1 MVVPLRIVSDDGR
14 KRVRGRERE
23 RETVGRVLT
32 VWLFGSVPF
41 GCAVFCGRG
50 EGYIIGGC
58 YTASLVTRVTDVA
71 ATIYEDRFCP
81 FFFHARSPYNGE
93 LGRKLWP
100 LGPRSRP
107 AILRNHRSRLS
118 IQHRAT
124 YAFVRC
130 IFMRLIIFF
139 LFPFLLPL
147 SRLHPRCSNLSL
159 AGLWIH
165 GRRDFRDR
173 YPRRGSGI
181 KASRSPRDC
190 SLRLSFLRRYIG
202 RTGFF
207 VTTGELFAGRRD
219 HLQTRPTR
227 RTNDKKKGRTDSCR
241 LTRGSLF

>member
-1 MVVPLRIVSDDGR
+1 MATRPAFPPRHPPEPSVALKYSASGHL
-14 KRVRGRERE
+14 RVRSMH
-23 RETVGRVLT
+23 
-32 VWLFGSVPF
+32 F
-41 GCAVFCGRG
+41 
-50 EGYIIGGC
+50 Y
-58 YTASLVTRVTDVA
+58 A
-71 ATIYEDRFCP
+71 ADY
-81 FFFHARSPYNGE
+81 
-93 LGRKLWP
+93 
-100 LGPRSRP
+100 
-107 AILRNHRSRLS
+107 
-118 IQHRAT
+118 
-124 YAFVRC
+124 
-130 IFMRLIIFF
+130 
-139 LFPFLLPL
+139 LFPVPVPPSPL

-181 KASRSPRDC
+181 KAARSPRDC

>member
-1 MVVPLRIVSDDGR
+1 M
-14 KRVRGRERE
+14 
-23 RETVGRVLT
+23 
-32 VWLFGSVPF
+32 WLFGSVPF

-139 LFPFLLPL
+139 LFPFLLPPVSPPPPLLEPL
-147 SRLHPRCSNLSL
+147 S
-159 AGLWIH
+159 
-165 GRRDFRDR
+165 GRIMD
-173 YPRRGSGI
+173 S
-181 KASRSPRDC
+181 
-190 SLRLSFLRRYIG
+190 
-202 RTGFF
+202 
-207 VTTGELFAGRRD
+207 
-219 HLQTRPTR
+219 RPTR
-227 RTNDKKKGRTDSCR
+227 LPRSLSPSRIRNKSGPFSARLLSAIVLFASLYRANRFFCHDRRTFCGTSRSSANAANETHER
-241 LTRGSLF
+241 